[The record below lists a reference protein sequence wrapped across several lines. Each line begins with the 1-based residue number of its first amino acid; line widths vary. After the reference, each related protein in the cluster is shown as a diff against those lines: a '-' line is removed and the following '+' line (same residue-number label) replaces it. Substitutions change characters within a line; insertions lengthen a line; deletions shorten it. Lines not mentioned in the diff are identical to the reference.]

1 MSVTFRFVCIFVFVC
16 ILGEGG
22 VHFSACFIDTKN
34 NNKYMSVL
42 IFTTFRSKGVQLFL
56 FFRVFSSLLYNKFL
70 CWCVC
75 INRLQLA
82 SSLFPPRPETEKKT
96 TSTV

>member
-1 MSVTFRFVCIFVFVC
+1 MLVTFLLACDFHVRYVSFCLYFCV
-16 ILGEGG
+16 LGEGG

-56 FFRVFSSLLYNKFL
+56 FFFAFFLLCFIINF
-70 CWCVC
+70 CVGVC
-75 INRLQLA
+75 
-82 SSLFPPRPETEKKT
+82 
-96 TSTV
+96 V